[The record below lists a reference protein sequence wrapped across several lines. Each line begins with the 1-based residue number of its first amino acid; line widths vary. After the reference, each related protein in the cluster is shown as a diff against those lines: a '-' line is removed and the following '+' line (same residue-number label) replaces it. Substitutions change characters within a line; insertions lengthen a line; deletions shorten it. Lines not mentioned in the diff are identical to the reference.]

1 VSKGNTVLAT
11 QFASLEQQQ
20 QTATFGMWVFLM
32 TELLLFG
39 ALFTAYAV
47 NRFRYP
53 DAFALASH
61 DLEAGTGAINT
72 AVLIGS
78 SLMMALAVNGA
89 RTDRRKRLLGG
100 LTGTILLGMV
110 FMGLKV
116 LEYYHHYQHHEFPGL
131 SFIYTGPNPDA
142 ARIFF
147 FLYFV
152 MTGVHAVHLI
162 VGIGLV
168 TIVLVQSYRCKY
180 TSRYYTPV
188 EMSGLYWHFV
198 DVIWIFL
205 FPLFYLIDLHR

>member
-1 VSKGNTVLAT
+1 MSEGNTVLAS

-20 QTATFGMWVFLM
+20 QTATFGMWVFLA

-53 DAFALASH
+53 DVFALASR

-78 SLMMALAVNGA
+78 SFMMALAVNGA
-89 RTDRRKRLLGG
+89 RTDRRKRLLSG
-100 LTGTILLGMV
+100 LAGAMLLGMV
-110 FMGLKV
+110 FMGFKV

-131 SFIYTGPNPDA
+131 SFIYTKPNPDET
-142 ARIFF
+142 RIFF

-152 MTGVHAVHLI
+152 MTGVHAVHLTI
-162 VGIGLV
+162 GIGLV
-168 TIVLVQSYRCKY
+168 MIILVQSYRCQY
-180 TSRYYTPV
+180 TSLYYTPV
-188 EMSGLYWHFV
+188 ELSGLYWHFV

-205 FPLFYLIDLHR
+205 FPLLYLIDLHH

>member
-1 VSKGNTVLAT
+1 MSKSGTALAA

-20 QTATFGMWVFLM
+20 ETATFGMWVFLA

-53 DAFALASH
+53 GVFAEASR
-61 DLEAGTGAINT
+61 DLEAGAGAINT

-78 SLMMALAVNGA
+78 SFMMALAVNGA
-89 RTDRRKRLLGG
+89 RTDRRKRLLSG
-100 LTGTILLGMV
+100 LACAILLGMV
-110 FMGLKV
+110 FMGLKA

-131 SFIYTGPNPDA
+131 SFIYTKPNPNE

-147 FLYFV
+147 FLYFA
-152 MTGVHAVHLI
+152 MTGVHAVHLT

-168 TIVLVQSYRCKY
+168 IIILVQSYRSKY
-180 TSRYYTPV
+180 TSLYYTPV

-198 DVIWIFL
+198 DIIWIFL
-205 FPLFYLIDLHR
+205 FPLLYLIDLHH